1 MRKDSFLRLINTP
14 WKMRLFL
21 WRKLPAAAFMGI
33 HVLHCD
39 GDQAAVQLPY
49 GWRSQNPFRSV
60 YFAAQCAA
68 GELSTGLLCLTALQ
82 GKPPVS
88 MLVLQAEATFLKK
101 AAKTLRFVC
110 LDGAKVES
118 VVQNALE
125 ADAAQTIRMESV
137 GYLPD
142 GTEAARVWITWS
154 FKKKQ

>member
-1 MRKDSFLRLINTP
+1 MRKDSFLQLINTP
-14 WKMRLFL
+14 WKMRLYL
-21 WRKLPAAAFMGI
+21 WGKLPAAAFMGI
-33 HVLHCD
+33 RVLQCSEE
-39 GDQAAVQLPY
+39 QATVQLPY
-49 GWRSQNPFRSV
+49 GWRSQNPFRSI

-68 GELSTGLLCLTALQ
+68 GELSTGLLGLAALQ

-88 MLVLQAEATFLKK
+88 MLVLNVEAAFLKK
-101 AAKTLRFVC
+101 AATTLRFIC

-118 VVQNALE
+118 VVQNALKG
-125 ADAAQTIRMESV
+125 DVAQTIRMESI

>member
-21 WRKLPAAAFMGI
+21 WRRLPAAAFMGI
-33 HVLHCD
+33 RVLHCD
-39 GDQAAVQLPY
+39 GEQASVQLPY
-49 GWRSQNPFRSV
+49 GWRSQNPFRSI

-68 GELSTGLLCLTALQ
+68 GELSTGLLCLAALQ

-88 MLVLQAEATFLKK
+88 MLVLQVEATFLKK
-101 AAKTLRFVC
+101 AANALRFVC
-110 LDGAKVES
+110 VDGPKVEA
-118 VVQNALE
+118 VVQHTLE
-125 ADAAQTIRMESV
+125 GNTAQTIRMESI